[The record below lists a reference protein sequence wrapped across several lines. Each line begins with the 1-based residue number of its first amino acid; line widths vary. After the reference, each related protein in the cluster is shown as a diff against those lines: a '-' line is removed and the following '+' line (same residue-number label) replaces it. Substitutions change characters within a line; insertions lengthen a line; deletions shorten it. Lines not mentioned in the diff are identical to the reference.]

1 MKWCNRNTRRIDSIL
16 DKALEWNSESYTVWL
31 WFTKLGITIHASAIN
46 PDIGASLFGVNK
58 GCRRQFENT
67 CGSPK
72 QKVVLYKQY
81 QQVTKQFLPARRAVL
96 RLPTAALDDQPV
108 IPEMATHE
116 SSFMK
121 WCCKSNISDWVKHC
135 YYSMLTITYIMLHP
149 PLSLYACQYILSIRQ
164 YIHCIFHCT
173 LCTCYFCFVYIMSVY
188 PMHVSVYLFHTS
200 VYSSHIFFVYA

>member
-1 MKWCNRNTRRIDSIL
+1 MKWCNRNTRRIDAIL

-67 CGSPK
+67 CESPK

-81 QQVTKQFLPARRAVL
+81 QQVTKQFLPAQRAVL
-96 RLPTAALDDQPV
+96 RLPTAALDDQAV

-121 WCCKSNISDWVKHC
+121 WHCKWNSWQGE
-135 YYSMLTITYIMLHP
+135 
-149 PLSLYACQYILSIRQ
+149 PLLLQYAYNHSYNVTSTSKSVC
-164 YIHCIFHCT
+164 
-173 LCTCYFCFVYIMSVY
+173 MSVY
-188 PMHVSVYLFHTS
+188 S
-200 VYSSHIFFVYA
+200 